1 MPREIPVAQPVSM
14 PDMNI
19 ACNVLRGILGKAEK
33 LVQDHLVS
41 EIRGKENKQVAIAS
55 QTDVYPRTWN

>member
-1 MPREIPVAQPVSM
+1 M
-14 PDMNI
+14 PDVNI

-33 LVQDHLVS
+33 LVQDDLVS